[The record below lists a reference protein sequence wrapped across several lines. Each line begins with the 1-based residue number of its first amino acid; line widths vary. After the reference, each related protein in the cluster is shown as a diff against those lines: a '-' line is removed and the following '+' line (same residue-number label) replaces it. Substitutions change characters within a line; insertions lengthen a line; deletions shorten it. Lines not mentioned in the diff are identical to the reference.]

1 MRNVHKNIKTY
12 KPRKEHKV
20 LTGFDDMI
28 ADMINKKILKRGT
41 EQSLDIDEKT
51 CIQILSSYKWL
62 FTLYKS

>member
-28 ADMINKKILKRGT
+28 ADMISKKNLKGHRT
-41 EQSLDIDEKT
+41 
-51 CIQILSSYKWL
+51 
-62 FTLYKS
+62 KS